1 MPVIEHYEE
10 NPQILKDCNQID
22 IDISKE
28 CFTQEGEKPT
38 PLGVG
43 WIA

>member
-22 IDISKE
+22 IDISTD
-28 CFTQEGEKPT
+28 FVRGIP
-38 PLGVG
+38 
-43 WIA
+43 